1 LVDATTINN
10 YTYTWFL
17 NNNLIANQNQYW
29 LTINTDGIYTVEVK
43 NAQGCSRTRTITVT
57 ASSLAIIDSFIVN
70 DLVGENSIIVLL
82 SGSSLGDYVYSL
94 DNINYQISN
103 VFFNIMP
110 GIYNVYVKD
119 LKGCGITQ
127 KEVSVLGIPKYFTPN
142 GDGYNDYWNIDGV
155 NQNFYSKS
163 TIQIFDRYGKLLK
176 QFNSLGQGWD
186 GNYNNQPM
194 PSEDYWFTIN
204 LEDRRNIKGHFTL
217 KR

>member
-1 LVDATTINN
+1 M
-10 YTYTWFL
+10 
-17 NNNLIANQNQYW
+17 
-29 LTINTDGIYTVEVK
+29 
-43 NAQGCSRTRTITVT
+43 
-57 ASSLAIIDSFIVN
+57 
-70 DLVGENSIIVLL
+70 VLL
-82 SGSSLGDYVYSL
+82 STTSLGDYVYSL
-94 DNINYQISN
+94 DNINYQVSN
-103 VFFNIMP
+103 VFSNIMP
-110 GIYNVYVKD
+110 GIYSVYIKD

-155 NQNFYSKS
+155 NQNFHSKS

-176 QFNSLGQGWD
+176 QFNSLGHGWD

-204 LEDRRNIKGHFTL
+204 LEDGRNIKGHFTL